1 MGVIDLLSEGAIVTT
16 RLDKLVNAARSSSLW
31 YMLFGLACCAIEMMA
46 TGAAR
51 YDFDR
56 FGMIFRASPRQCDLR
71 IVAGTVTKKMAPR
84 IQRLYEQMAEPR
96 YVLAMGSCSV
106 SGGPFY
112 DSYAVV
118 KGVDRII
125 PVDMYVPGCPPR
137 PEALLQGVLEL
148 QKRIRSGELPAKR
161 PIVAAGESCSLQAET
176 PES

>member
-1 MGVIDLLSEGAIVTT
+1 MGVMDLQSEGAIVTT
-16 RLDKLVNAARSSSLW
+16 KLDTLVNAARSSSLW

-56 FGMIFRASPRQCDLR
+56 FGMIFRASPRQCDLM

-84 IQRLYEQMAEPR
+84 VRRLWEQMAEPR
-96 YVLAMGSCSV
+96 YVLAMGSCAV

-118 KGVDRII
+118 KGVDQIV

-148 QKRIRSGELPAKR
+148 QRRIRSGEIPPVR
-161 PIVAAGESCSLQAET
+161 PVEPPPRPDLAYERERAS
-176 PES
+176 